1 MEDIVAGRTMGMIGE
16 VADRI
21 RNPVTVIGGLCK
33 QLSKKK
39 WKEFLKINLKIS
51 CLSAK
56 KMEKIV
62 ADFDELVRS
71 KRFLFKREDFNEIAY
86 STIRLV
92 EQEIKTRIS
101 DFLLIYTI
109 SPLMFNANR
118 QLIKIANGHVI
129 SSGIDATTPGGQITI
144 FIGFKRR

>member
-1 MEDIVAGRTMGMIGE
+1 MVDALILYIPIQAPLANARQAVVIFISIYTVFFGIIFWLINKRFGWFYEKIELDKKTIEGISKEVLNLNHEMEDIVAERTMGMIGLR

-56 KMEKIV
+56 KW
-62 ADFDELVRS
+62 
-71 KRFLFKREDFNEIAY
+71 KR
-86 STIRLV
+86 
-92 EQEIKTRIS
+92 
-101 DFLLIYTI
+101 LLPI
-109 SPLMFNANR
+109 LMNW
-118 QLIKIANGHVI
+118 
-129 SSGIDATTPGGQITI
+129 
-144 FIGFKRR
+144 

>member
-1 MEDIVAGRTMGMIGE
+1 MEDIVAERTMGMIGLR

-56 KMEKIV
+56 KW
-62 ADFDELVRS
+62 
-71 KRFLFKREDFNEIAY
+71 KR
-86 STIRLV
+86 
-92 EQEIKTRIS
+92 
-101 DFLLIYTI
+101 LLPI
-109 SPLMFNANR
+109 LMNW
-118 QLIKIANGHVI
+118 
-129 SSGIDATTPGGQITI
+129 
-144 FIGFKRR
+144 